1 MTISG
6 VFCRG
11 GLTMAGALLSLT
23 IVATDSL
30 AGCNSN
36 PAPGVDWSNCRKRNL
51 ILSDTDLTGANM
63 QDSEVIST
71 DLRDSKLD
79 GANFVKADLLRTVF
93 DGATLTDA
101 DFEKAAGYRTSFALT
116 DLTGADFEK
125 SEMQR
130 ADFAHAKL
138 IDVNFSKASLGRA
151 NLEGAVI
158 ENTTFEFS
166 ILARADFRSA
176 KTSGKIDFTNAFVY
190 LTRFDGVDLSMA
202 TGLDQAQVD
211 MACGD
216 ADTVLPEGLVAGAD
230 WPCSDDAD

>member
-1 MTISG
+1 MAISG
-6 VFCRG
+6 ILCRS
-11 GLTMAGALLSLT
+11 GLLMAGALFSLM
-23 IVATDSL
+23 IVATDSY

-51 ILSDTDLTGANM
+51 ILSNTDLTGANM

-79 GANFVKADLLRTVF
+79 DANFVKADLLRTVF
-93 DGATLTDA
+93 DGASLTGA
-101 DFEKAAGYRTSFALT
+101 DFSKSAGYRTSFALA
-116 DLTGADFEK
+116 DLSGADFQK

-130 ADFAHAKL
+130 ADFAHATL
-138 IDVNFSKASLGRA
+138 RNVNFSKASLGRA

-158 ENTTFEFS
+158 ENSTFEFS

-190 LTRFDGVDLSMA
+190 LARFEGVDLSMA
-202 TGLDQAQVD
+202 TGMEQAQVD

-216 ADTVLPEGLVAGAD
+216 ADTVLPEGLVPGAS
-230 WPCSDDAD
+230 WPCTDND